1 MGVNTSGSGWVT
13 THLSDRMGE
22 STADSVR
29 PPATRH
35 SYGGSQVVTLL
46 TAPLR
51 PLADVLDLTAEAVVA
66 LGTVSIGALSLMLA
80 SEDHAE
86 YPPLHSVERHRSV
99 S

>member
-1 MGVNTSGSGWVT
+1 
-13 THLSDRMGE
+13 
-22 STADSVR
+22 
-29 PPATRH
+29 
-35 SYGGSQVVTLL
+35 VTLL

-66 LGTVSIGALSLMLA
+66 LGTVSLGALSLVLA
-80 SEDHAE
+80 TEDRAE